1 MGEPVLQGKPML
13 WACSLLAIVSVSS
26 LLYSEFAGSRQGRLA
41 ALKKKNR
48 HLQME
53 LARVQGLATQPCPP
67 PSPAIEPGSVVNV
80 AGSGSSALA
89 GSSAPA
95 APEPADAERPAAPSG
110 DSAPPPPPPP
120 PAMPRPTASKT
131 LQPVATKL
139 PVLNGHVPVAEWTVH
154 RGSRPTP
161 DAVPLPTLKDRVPF
175 ADPDFG
181 GCEPFTVANGH
192 VHGKLD
198 PSPADH
204 VGTVLSGQVYV
215 RCNRGFEVKLGV
227 SPERVCVRRV
237 APLDPATLSSWVAA
251 GTALDIG
258 GNVVS
263 RATRAEAAA
272 QPAPAWVPSGS
283 AWEDTICVASAPAML
298 TTTATYDQNQH
309 LRCFERLVQTHPAS
323 GSPRRDHRVDALEC
337 LGCRR
342 GSFNTL
348 FGGSIHNCSAS
359 GRLFELADVDCTRA
373 ETLGSWGGGTYCILP
388 RILSQPDPCV
398 ILTVGVG
405 YIWDGVGNEDFY

>member
-1 MGEPVLQGKPML
+1 MGEPVQQGKPML
-13 WACSLLAIVSVSS
+13 WACALLALVSVSS

-41 ALKKKNR
+41 ALKKENR

-53 LARVQGLATQPCPP
+53 LARVQGLAAQTQPCPP
-67 PSPAIEPGSVVNV
+67 PSPAVEAGSVVSI
-80 AGSGSSALA
+80 AGSGSSTVA

-95 APEPADAERPAAPSG
+95 APEPADAERPAAPS
-110 DSAPPPPPPP
+110 DAPPPP
-120 PAMPRPTASKT
+120 PAMSQPTAFKT
-131 LQPVATKL
+131 LQPAATKL

-154 RGSRPTP
+154 RGSRPAP

-181 GCEPFTVANGH
+181 GCEPFTVANGR

-227 SPERVCVRRV
+227 SPERVCVRQV
-237 APLDPATLSSWVAA
+237 APLDPATLSSWEAA

-258 GNVVS
+258 GNVVG

-272 QPAPAWVPSGS
+272 PAPAWVPSGS

-298 TTTATYDQNQH
+298 TSTATYDQHQH
-309 LRCFERLVQTHPAS
+309 LKCFERLVQTHPAP
-323 GSPRRDHRVDALEC
+323 GSPKSDHRVAALEC

-342 GSFNTL
+342 KAGSVDND
-348 FGGSIHNCSAS
+348 CSAS

-373 ETLGSWGGGTYCILP
+373 ETLGSAGGGTYCILP

-405 YIWDGVGNEDFY
+405 YIWDGIGNEDFY